1 MDLGRDRIADPAGA
15 LDFDRVFCGF
25 LPGKHIVCRIFSGLG
40 GFLGDIIYQIVDVQ
54 HVSGGEYPRNPS
66 LQPFIY
72 QRPAGDGA

>member
-15 LDFDRVFCGF
+15 LNFYAVFRRF
-25 LPGKHIVCRIFSGLG
+25 FSGKHIFCRILSGLG

-54 HVSGGEYPRNPS
+54 HVSGGEYPRNPR
-66 LQPFIY
+66 LQPFIH